1 MFVTKRYIYTDE
13 GRKDN
18 KIILNKVK
26 LNPFLLNLENPKR
39 FYKDAF
45 FYDYDFSFLGDFFYF
60 DESIANINGKI
71 IEHNLLM
78 PNKRK
83 ELFNDLEPLERFFD
97 KYLKK
102 DMVVITFEDLSD
114 FNTDNFI
121 LTPFKAFEIENKLN
135 NVYIKNNSK
144 WIDINAL
151 NNSFVYAPKF
161 YLKID
166 KIKEF
171 EGVKG
176 VCKLKVKKDKRFL
189 DIELSTKK
197 ISINLLELI
206 KVER

>member
-18 KIILNKVK
+18 KIVLNEVE
-26 LNPFLLNLENPKR
+26 LNPFLLNIKNPKR

-114 FNTDNFI
+114 LNINNPI
-121 LTPFKAFEIENKLN
+121 LTPFEALEIENKLN